1 MSDRLKYL
9 RELTEKLI
17 SCNECPK
24 NFSVDWSP
32 ANIKKVL
39 KSVDSNTSLKH
50 QLKTIA
56 GELCKKE
63 VSHLEEDSD
72 GN

>member
-24 NFSVDWSP
+24 
-32 ANIKKVL
+32 
-39 KSVDSNTSLKH
+39 KSVDSNTSLKN